1 MSKKTVLDFLDMKIR
16 SEKITFLTAY
26 DYPLASFAEQAG
38 IEMLLVGDSL
48 GMVVYGLPG
57 TIPVTMDEMI
67 IHSRAVR
74 RGAPNTF
81 VIGDMPFMSYQSSVE
96 KAVENAGRFLKE
108 AEMDAIK
115 LEGGRRV
122 EKQIRAIVESGIPVM
137 GHIGLTPQSSG
148 QLGGFKAQGRTA
160 EAARE
165 LMLDAI
171 AIEEAGAFSILLEAI
186 PPEVGAAITERLT
199 IPTLGI
205 GAGIHCDGQLLIS
218 GDMLGLV
225 EAFTPR
231 FVKKYTNL
239 SELIMKAI
247 SEYVSDIKEMQFP
260 EEKHTYRMKEG
271 EAEKLGEFLRS
282 LDK

>member
-1 MSKKTVLDFLDMKIR
+1 
-16 SEKITFLTAY
+16 
-26 DYPLASFAEQAG
+26 
-38 IEMLLVGDSL
+38 
-48 GMVVYGLPG
+48 
-57 TIPVTMDEMI
+57 
-67 IHSRAVR
+67 
-74 RGAPNTF
+74 
-81 VIGDMPFMSYQSSVE
+81 
-96 KAVENAGRFLKE
+96 
-108 AEMDAIK
+108 
-115 LEGGRRV
+115 
-122 EKQIRAIVESGIPVM
+122 M

-186 PPEVGAAITERLT
+186 PPEVGEAITERLS

-231 FVKKYTNL
+231 FVKKYANL
-239 SELIMKAI
+239 SDVIIKAI
-247 SEYVSDIKEMQFP
+247 SKYVSDIKELQFP

>member
-1 MSKKTVLDFLDMKIR
+1 MGKKTVLDFLDMKTR
-16 SEKITFLTAY
+16 REKITFLTAY

-38 IEMLLVGDSL
+38 VEMLLVGDSL

-57 TIPVTMDEMI
+57 TIPVTMNEMI

-74 RGAPNTF
+74 RGAPGTF

-96 KAVENAGRFLKE
+96 KAVENAGRFLNE

-122 EKQIRAIVESGIPVM
+122 EKQIKAIVEAGIPVM

-186 PPEVGAAITERLT
+186 PPEVGEAITERLS

-231 FVKKYTNL
+231 FVKKYANL
-239 SELIMKAI
+239 SDVIIKAI
-247 SEYVSDIKEMQFP
+247 SKYVSDIKELQFP